1 MKFAVKLFGWPKCVI
16 VGIYWIIT
24 SIKTQDKLSESYC
37 NFTWNLTPIQ
47 FFIVTFL
54 GTCMN
59 LTLFQF
65 SIVTFLG
72 TYINLTLAVSVFV
85 RNFSWN
91 LHESDPDSVC
101 CKEPR
106 LTLLV
111 MVKVQA
117 LVHFLVVMFTFNS
130 ELTWT
135 LAYSTFCIICKI
147 RQKLPCTWW
156 ICIHYLLLDNVYAC
170 MYTKSVL
177 S

>member
-1 MKFAVKLFGWPKCVI
+1 M
-16 VGIYWIIT
+16 
-24 SIKTQDKLSESYC
+24 ESDPDSVFYR
-37 NFTWNLTPIQ
+37 NFSWNLHESDPVSV
-47 FFIVTFL
+47 FYRNFSW
-54 GTCMN
+54 N
-59 LTLFQF
+59 LHK
-65 SIVTFLG
+65 SDP
-72 TYINLTLAVSVFV
+72 VSVFV

-147 RQKLPCTWW
+147 RQKPPCTWW